1 MQCTVQVAAV
11 TVRHPGIRRLN
22 VKGVEWPEGTLHTA
36 LGGMTALEV
45 LRLGGTALSDSSL
58 SVLATLRTLRRV
70 DISNATLGRY
80 GSVSAWKDLQ
90 FWASSCH
97 IYIMLLPYAAKRPS
111 HLTVYAQNAA
121 SFCHQVRSQH
131 PRHHHQIT
139 HVENA

>member
-1 MQCTVQVAAV
+1 MAQVAAV

-22 VKGVEWPEGTLHTA
+22 VKGVEWPEGTLHAA

-80 GSVSAWKDLQ
+80 GSVSARGMLWKAREELSYLDLMPLGTLCTLRQ
-90 FWASSCH
+90 RDVGRCSGCLVCCKTLAPGL
-97 IYIMLLPYAAKRPS
+97 MP
-111 HLTVYAQNAA
+111 
-121 SFCHQVRSQH
+121 
-131 PRHHHQIT
+131 
-139 HVENA
+139 